1 MSLIS
6 SLHVAST
13 ALHAQSLRLNTIASN
28 LANADSTVDTYG
40 NAYRAKNTVFRTVP
54 MENMGADGVEVMS
67 VSESNAP
74 LRRVYEPGHPKADES
89 GFVSYSNVNPV
100 EEMVNMISAS
110 RSYQMNLEAMN
121 SARELLQRSLDIL
134 GT

>member
-13 ALHAQSLRLNTIASN
+13 ALHAQSLRLNTVASN
-28 LANADSTVDTYG
+28 MANADSTVDTYG
-40 NAYRAKNTVFRTVP
+40 RPYRSKQVVFRSVP

-67 VSESNAP
+67 IVESEAP
-74 LRRVYEPGHPKADES
+74 GRRTYEPEHPQADS
-89 GFVSYSNVNPV
+89 QGFVTYPNVNAV

-121 SARELLQRSLDIL
+121 AARELMQRSLDIL

>member
-13 ALHAQSLRLNTIASN
+13 ALHAQSLRLNTVASN
-28 LANADSTVDTYG
+28 MANADSTVDTYG
-40 NAYRAKNTVFRTVP
+40 RPYRSKQVVFRSVP
-54 MENMGADGVEVMS
+54 MEDIGADGVEVMS
-67 VSESNAP
+67 IVESEAP
-74 LRRVYEPGHPKADES
+74 GRRTYEPEHPQADAQ
-89 GFVSYSNVNPV
+89 GFVTYPNVNPI

-121 SARELLQRSLDIL
+121 SARELMQRSLDIL

>member
-28 LANADSTVDTYG
+28 LANADSTVDTFG

>member
-13 ALHAQSLRLNTIASN
+13 ALHAQSLRLNTVASN
-28 LANADSTVDTYG
+28 MANADSTVDTYG
-40 NAYRAKNTVFRTVP
+40 RPYRSKQVVFRSGP
-54 MENMGADGVEVMS
+54 MEDIGADGVEVMS
-67 VSESNAP
+67 IVESEAP
-74 LRRVYEPGHPKADES
+74 GRRTYKPEHPQADS
-89 GFVSYSNVNPV
+89 QGFVTYPNVNAI

-121 SARELLQRSLDIL
+121 AARELMQRSLDIL

>member
-13 ALHAQSLRLNTIASN
+13 ALHAQSLRLNTVASN
-28 LANADSTVDTYG
+28 MANADSTVDTYG
-40 NAYRAKNTVFRTVP
+40 RPYRSKQVVFRSVP
-54 MENMGADGVEVMS
+54 MEEIGADGVEVMS
-67 VSESNAP
+67 IVESEAP
-74 LRRVYEPGHPKADES
+74 GRRTYEPEHPQADAQ
-89 GFVSYSNVNPV
+89 GFVTYPNVNAI

-121 SARELLQRSLDIL
+121 AARELMQRSLDIL

>member
-1 MSLIS
+1 
-6 SLHVAST
+6 
-13 ALHAQSLRLNTIASN
+13 
-28 LANADSTVDTYG
+28 
-40 NAYRAKNTVFRTVP
+40 
-54 MENMGADGVEVMS
+54 
-67 VSESNAP
+67 
-74 LRRVYEPGHPKADES
+74 
-89 GFVSYSNVNPV
+89 VNPV

>member
-13 ALHAQSLRLNTIASN
+13 ALHAQSLRLNTVASN
-28 LANADSTVDTYG
+28 MANADSTVDAYG
-40 NAYRAKNTVFRTVP
+40 RPYRSKQVVFRSVP
-54 MENMGADGVEVMS
+54 MEDIGADGVEVMS
-67 VSESNAP
+67 IVESEAP
-74 LRRVYEPGHPKADES
+74 GRRTYEPEHPQADAQ
-89 GFVSYSNVNPV
+89 GFVTYPNVNAI

-121 SARELLQRSLDIL
+121 AARELMQRSLDIL

>member
-13 ALHAQSLRLNTIASN
+13 ALHAQSLRLNTVASN
-28 LANADSTVDTYG
+28 MANADSTVDTYG
-40 NAYRAKNTVFRTVP
+40 RPYRSKQVVFRSVP

-67 VSESNAP
+67 IVESEAP
-74 LRRVYEPGHPKADES
+74 GRRTYEPEHPQADS
-89 GFVSYSNVNPV
+89 QGFVTYPNVNAV

-121 SARELLQRSLDIL
+121 SARELMQRSLDIL

>member
-13 ALHAQSLRLNTIASN
+13 ALHAQSLRLNTVASN
-28 LANADSTVDTYG
+28 MANADSTVDTYG
-40 NAYRAKNTVFRTVP
+40 RPYRSKQVVFRSVP
-54 MENMGADGVEVMS
+54 MEDIGADGVEVMS
-67 VSESNAP
+67 IVESEAP
-74 LRRVYEPGHPKADES
+74 GRRTYEPGHPQADAQ
-89 GFVSYSNVNPV
+89 GFVTYPNVNAI

-121 SARELLQRSLDIL
+121 AARELMQRSLDIL

>member
-13 ALHAQSLRLNTIASN
+13 ALHAQSLRLNTVASN
-28 LANADSTVDTYG
+28 LANADSTVDAYGQTYK
-40 NAYRAKNTVFRTVP
+40 AKQVVFRTVP
-54 MENMGADGVEVMS
+54 MEDQGADGVEVMS
-67 VSESNAP
+67 IVDSTAP
-74 LRRVYEPGHPKADES
+74 GRRTYDPGHPQADAS
-89 GFVSYSNVNPV
+89 GFVTYPNVNAV
-100 EEMVNMISAS
+100 EEMVNMIGAS

-121 SARELLQRSLDIL
+121 SARELMQRSMDIL

>member
-13 ALHAQSLRLNTIASN
+13 ALHAQSLRLNTVASN
-28 LANADSTVDTYG
+28 MANADSTVDTYG
-40 NAYRAKNTVFRTVP
+40 RPYRSKQVVFRSVP
-54 MENMGADGVEVMS
+54 MEDIGADGVEVMS
-67 VSESNAP
+67 IVESEAP
-74 LRRVYEPGHPKADES
+74 GRRTYEPEHPQADS
-89 GFVSYSNVNPV
+89 QGFVTYPNVNAI

-121 SARELLQRSLDIL
+121 AARELMQRSLDIL

>member
-13 ALHAQSLRLNTIASN
+13 ALHAQSLRLNTVASN
-28 LANADSTVDTYG
+28 MANADSTVDTYG
-40 NAYRAKNTVFRTVP
+40 RPYRSKQVVFRSVP
-54 MENMGADGVEVMS
+54 MEDIGADGVEVMS
-67 VSESNAP
+67 IVESEAP
-74 LRRVYEPGHPKADES
+74 GRRTYEPEHPQADAQ
-89 GFVSYSNVNPV
+89 GFVTYPNVNAI

-121 SARELLQRSLDIL
+121 SARELMQRSLDIL

>member
-13 ALHAQSLRLNTIASN
+13 ALHAQSLRLYTVASN
-28 LANADSTVDTYG
+28 MANADSTVDTYG
-40 NAYRAKNTVFRTVP
+40 RPYRSKQVVFRSVP

-67 VSESNAP
+67 IVESEAP
-74 LRRVYEPGHPKADES
+74 GRRTYEPEHPQADS
-89 GFVSYSNVNPV
+89 QGFVTYPNVNAV

-121 SARELLQRSLDIL
+121 AARELMQRSLDIL

>member
-13 ALHAQSLRLNTIASN
+13 ALHAQSLRLNTVASN
-28 LANADSTVDTYG
+28 MANADSTVDTYVRP
-40 NAYRAKNTVFRTVP
+40 YRSKQVVFRSVP
-54 MENMGADGVEVMS
+54 MEDIGADGVEVMS
-67 VSESNAP
+67 IVESEAP
-74 LRRVYEPGHPKADES
+74 GRRTYEPEHPQADAQ
-89 GFVSYSNVNPV
+89 GFVTYPNVNAI

-121 SARELLQRSLDIL
+121 AARELMQRSLDIL

>member
-67 VSESNAP
+67 DSESNAP
-74 LRRVYEPGHPKADES
+74 LRRVYEHHRLPIERKA
-89 GFVSYSNVNPV
+89 
-100 EEMVNMISAS
+100 
-110 RSYQMNLEAMN
+110 EA
-121 SARELLQRSLDIL
+121 
-134 GT
+134 

>member
-13 ALHAQSLRLNTIASN
+13 ALHAQSLRLNTVASN
-28 LANADSTVDTYG
+28 MANADSTVDTYG
-40 NAYRAKNTVFRTVP
+40 RPYRSKQVVFRSVP
-54 MENMGADGVEVMS
+54 MEDIGADSVEVMS
-67 VSESNAP
+67 IVESEAP
-74 LRRVYEPGHPKADES
+74 GRRTYEPEHPQADAQ
-89 GFVSYSNVNPV
+89 GFVTYPNVNAI

-121 SARELLQRSLDIL
+121 AARELMQRSLDIL

>member
-13 ALHAQSLRLNTIASN
+13 ALHAQSLRLNAIASN

-40 NAYRAKNTVFRTVP
+40 NAYRAKNVVFRTVP

-67 VSESNAP
+67 IRESDVP
-74 LRRVYEPGHPKADES
+74 FRKVYEPGHPKADES
-89 GFVSYSNVNPV
+89 GFVSYSNVNAV

>member
-13 ALHAQSLRLNTIASN
+13 ALHAQSLRLNTVASN
-28 LANADSTVDTYG
+28 MANADSTVDIYG
-40 NAYRAKNTVFRTVP
+40 RPYRSKQVVFRSVP
-54 MENMGADGVEVMS
+54 MEDIGADGVEVMS
-67 VSESNAP
+67 IVESDAP
-74 LRRVYEPGHPKADES
+74 GRRTYEPEHPKADAQ
-89 GFVSYSNVNPV
+89 GFVTYPNVNAV

-121 SARELLQRSLDIL
+121 SARELMQRSLDIL

>member
-13 ALHAQSLRLNTIASN
+13 ALHAQSLRLNTVASN

-40 NAYRAKNTVFRTVP
+40 RPYRGKQVVFRSVP
-54 MENMGADGVEVMS
+54 MEGIGADGVEVMS
-67 VSESNAP
+67 IVESSAP
-74 LRRVYEPGHPKADES
+74 TRRTYEPGHPQADAQ
-89 GFVSYSNVNPV
+89 GFVTYPNVNPV

-121 SARELLQRSLDIL
+121 SARELMQRSLDIL

>member
-13 ALHAQSLRLNTIASN
+13 ALHAQSLRLNTVASN
-28 LANADSTVDTYG
+28 MANADSTVDTYG
-40 NAYRAKNTVFRTVP
+40 RPYRSKQVVFRSVP
-54 MENMGADGVEVMS
+54 MEDIGADGVEVMS
-67 VSESNAP
+67 IVESQAP
-74 LRRVYEPGHPKADES
+74 GRRTYEPEHPKADAQ
-89 GFVSYSNVNPV
+89 GFVTYPNVNAV

-121 SARELLQRSLDIL
+121 SARELMQRSLDIL

>member
-121 SARELLQRSLDIL
+121 SARALLQRSLDIL

>member
-13 ALHAQSLRLNTIASN
+13 ALHAQSLRLNTVASN
-28 LANADSTVDTYG
+28 MANADSTVDTYG
-40 NAYRAKNTVFRTVP
+40 RPYRSKQVVFRSVP
-54 MENMGADGVEVMS
+54 MEDIGADGVEVMS
-67 VSESNAP
+67 IVESEAP
-74 LRRVYEPGHPKADES
+74 GRRTYEPEHPKADAQ
-89 GFVSYSNVNPV
+89 GFVTYPNVNPI

-121 SARELLQRSLDIL
+121 SARELMQRSLDIL

>member
-1 MSLIS
+1 MSLMS

-28 LANADSTVDTYG
+28 LANADSTVDSNGMPYKG
-40 NAYRAKNTVFRTVP
+40 KQVVFRTIP
-54 MENMGADGVEVMS
+54 MEDQGADGVEVMS
-67 VSESNAP
+67 ISDSTAP
-74 LRRVYEPGHPKADES
+74 ARRVYEPNHPKADMQ
-89 GFVSYSNVNPV
+89 GFVTYSNVNPV

-121 SARELLQRSLDIL
+121 SARELMQRSLDIL

>member
-13 ALHAQSLRLNTIASN
+13 ALHAQSLRLNTVASN
-28 LANADSTVDTYG
+28 MANADSTVDTYG
-40 NAYRAKNTVFRTVP
+40 RPYRSKQVVFRSVP
-54 MENMGADGVEVMS
+54 MEDIGADGVEVMS
-67 VSESNAP
+67 IVESEAP
-74 LRRVYEPGHPKADES
+74 GRRTYEPEHPQADAQ
-89 GFVSYSNVNPV
+89 GFVTYPNVNAI

-121 SARELLQRSLDIL
+121 AARELMQRSLDIL

>member
-13 ALHAQSLRLNTIASN
+13 ALHAQSLRLNTVASN

-40 NAYRAKNTVFRTVP
+40 QPYKAKQVVFRTIP
-54 MENMGADGVEVMS
+54 MEDQGADGVEVMS
-67 VSESNAP
+67 IVDSNAP
-74 LRRVYEPGHPKADES
+74 GRKTYEPGHPQADAA
-89 GFVSYSNVNPV
+89 GFVTYPNVNAV
-100 EEMVNMISAS
+100 EEMVNMIGAS

-121 SARELLQRSLDIL
+121 SARELMQRTMDIL